1 MYFFT
6 SWLPFF
12 MYLNFWYILSRWWF
26 QTCFFHPYLGRCSN
40 FSSHIHGLEGML
52 RAGTLRDKNLK
63 NPGWS
68 AQRNG
73 RVRSFRGGEGAKAIS
88 NGLRADISM
97 SKFVYLYRYIICR
110 EIKRGRCFWFC
121 LTKIFVEDMFLNHEI
136 WGRGF
141 PVWWVYQ
148 YISICF
154 SRTEPGLE
162 GPYPMMP

>member
-1 MYFFT
+1 MFF
-6 SWLPFF
+6 SPLPGE
-12 MYLNFWYILSRWWF
+12 IF
-26 QTCFFHPYLGRCSN
+26 QFDE
-40 FSSHIHGLEGML
+40 HIHGLEGTL
-52 RAGTLRDKNLK
+52 PAGTLRDKN
-63 NPGWS
+63 PGSS

-88 NGLRADISM
+88 SGLRADISM

-141 PVWWVYQ
+141 PV
-148 YISICF
+148 
-154 SRTEPGLE
+154 
-162 GPYPMMP
+162 